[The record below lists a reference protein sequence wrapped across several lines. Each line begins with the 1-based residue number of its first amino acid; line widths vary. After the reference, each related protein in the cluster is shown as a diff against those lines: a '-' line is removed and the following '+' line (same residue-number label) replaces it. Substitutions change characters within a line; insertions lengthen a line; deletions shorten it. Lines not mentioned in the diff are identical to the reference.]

1 MMKPKL
7 MLLAGL
13 LVGSAGAQ
21 AGASQTEFNPEVYRA
36 LVSICADTQDDDR
49 LALTKTLKAHRIGVK
64 TAVDKV
70 VCNGQPLAAFAR
82 AEQSFK
88 VAKFLAPYE
97 NRGKGHV
104 DIKDIAAPN

>member
-1 MMKPKL
+1 MMKAKL
-7 MLLAGL
+7 MLLAA
-13 LVGSAGAQ
+13 LVIGTGTVQADAG
-21 AGASQTEFNPEVYRA
+21 QTEFNPGVHRA

-49 LALTKTLKAHRIGVK
+49 FALKKTLKEHRIGVQ

-70 VCNGQPLAAFAR
+70 VCNGLPLAAFAR

>member
-1 MMKPKL
+1 MKAKL
-7 MLLAGL
+7 IL
-13 LVGSAGAQ
+13 LVVMMVGSGAVQ
-21 AGASQTEFNPEVYRA
+21 ADTGQHEFSYVVHQA
-36 LVSICADTQDDDR
+36 LVSVCTETRQDDR
-49 LALTKTLKAHRIGVK
+49 LGLSKKLKEYRMSVN

-82 AEQSFK
+82 AEQSHR

-104 DIKDIAAPN
+104 DIKDISAPN

>member
-1 MMKPKL
+1 MKAKL
-7 MLLAGL
+7 MLVAALV
-13 LVGSAGAQ
+13 VGSAGVQ
-21 AGASQTEFNPEVYRA
+21 AGASQNEFNPEVYRA

-49 LALTKTLKAHRIGVK
+49 FALKKTLQAHRVGVK
-64 TAVDKV
+64 AAVDKV
-70 VCNGQPLAAFAR
+70 VCNGKPLAAFAR
-82 AEQSFK
+82 AEQSHK